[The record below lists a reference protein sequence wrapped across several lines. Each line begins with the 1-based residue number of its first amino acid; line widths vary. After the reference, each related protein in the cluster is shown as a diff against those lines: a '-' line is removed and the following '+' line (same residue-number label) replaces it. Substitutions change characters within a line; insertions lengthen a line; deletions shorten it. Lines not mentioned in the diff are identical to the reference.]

1 MGMGYG
7 MWLIPIFLRFIDEHK
22 ENYKLNI
29 RPVKTLEEA
38 KECYG
43 EENLIPITFIKQV
56 IFYAKLGV
64 QPVLCWAKENDANR
78 ITYWYLKSETQFA
91 KRKWDET
98 KPKDK

>member
-1 MGMGYG
+1 MGMGYE
-7 MWLIPIFLRFIDEHK
+7 MWLIPIFLRFMSIRSK
-22 ENYKLNI
+22 CKLNI
-29 RPVKTLEEA
+29 RPVKTLDEA

-64 QPVLCWAKENDANR
+64 QPVLCWAKEDDDNR
-78 ITYWYLKSETQFA
+78 IAYWYLKSETQFA

>member
-1 MGMGYG
+1 M
-7 MWLIPIFLRFIDEHK
+7 
-22 ENYKLNI
+22 NI
-29 RPVKTLEEA
+29 RPVKTLDEA

-56 IFYAKLGV
+56 IFYSKLGV
-64 QPVLCWAKENDANR
+64 QPVLCWAKEDDDNR
-78 ITYWYLKSETQFA
+78 IAYWYLKSETQFA

>member
-1 MGMGYG
+1 MGMCYG
-7 MWLIPIFLRFIDEHK
+7 CGSSPYFYVLLSIRR
-22 ENYKLNI
+22 NKLNI